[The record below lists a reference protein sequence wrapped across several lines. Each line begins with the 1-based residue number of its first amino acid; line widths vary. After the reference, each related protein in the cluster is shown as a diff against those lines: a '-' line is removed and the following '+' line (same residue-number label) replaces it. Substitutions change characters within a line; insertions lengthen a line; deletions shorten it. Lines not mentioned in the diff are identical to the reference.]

1 MIYKTFNK
9 IYDTDI
15 GYSFFNSKIAV
26 ISTTILFIILLCSV
40 FAGVVSP
47 YNPFD
52 PASVSLMDAFT
63 PPSWSEGGSSS
74 FILGTD
80 QQGRDMFSTIIY
92 GSRISLIVGFASI
105 LFAMTLGVF
114 LGVTAGY
121 IGGKYEIVVMRITD
135 VQLTIPSIL
144 MALLVNGIAKS
155 FISQSMHSDMAIY
168 VLIFA
173 IGISE
178 WPQFARVSRASTL
191 VEKNKEYV
199 SASRIIGL
207 SNILIMFKHILPN
220 ILRPL
225 LVIATIGLALAI
237 ITESTLS
244 FLGVGVPPT
253 TPSLGTLIRF
263 GNSFL
268 FSGEWWITFF
278 PAIFLIVL
286 ALSINLLG
294 DWMRD
299 ALNPKLKI
307 R

>member
-1 MIYKTFNK
+1 MIAKTLHK
-9 IYDTDI
+9 IIDSDI
-15 GYSFFNSKIAV
+15 GYSFLKSKIAI
-26 ISTTILFIILLCSV
+26 ISAIVFLIILFCSI
-40 FAGVVSP
+40 FAELVSP
-47 YNPFD
+47 YDPFNPLN
-52 PASVSLMDAFT
+52 VSLMDAFT
-63 PPSWSEGGSSS
+63 PPVWSEGGNIN
-74 FILGTD
+74 FLLGTD
-80 QQGRDMFSTIIY
+80 QQGRDMLSTMIY

-105 LFAMTLGVF
+105 LFAMILGVF
-114 LGVTAGY
+114 LGVTSGY
-121 IGGKYEIVVMRITD
+121 LGGRYEIIVMRFTD

-144 MALLVNGIAKS
+144 MALLVDGIARG
-155 FISQSMHSDMAIY
+155 FISKSLHDDMAIY

-178 WPQFARVSRASTL
+178 WPQFARVTRAATL
-191 VEKNKEYV
+191 VEKNKEYI
-199 SASRIIGL
+199 SASKIIGL
-207 SNILIMFKHILPN
+207 SNIVIMFKHILPN
-220 ILRPL
+220 ILRPV

-263 GNSFL
+263 GNNFL

-278 PAIFLIVL
+278 PAIFLVVL

-299 ALNPKLKI
+299 TLNPKLKT